1 MPNTY
6 APIPKFDQTVEYI
19 TQSEPIIQKDGSA
32 FCDVKINPVI
42 LNSKSID
49 TPKTIDVLVIGL
61 ENVIRLGREVSQ
73 KNVDA
78 LKTAIVDNE
87 ISTASASAFVSRLD
101 SIKATPVIISEPV
114 EPLQDEPVIKL
125 P

>member
-19 TQSEPIIQKDGSA
+19 TQAEPIIQKDGSA
-32 FCDVKINPVI
+32 FCDVIINPVK
-42 LNSKSID
+42 LDSKSID

-61 ENVIRLGREVSQ
+61 ENVIHLGRKVSQ
-73 KNVDA
+73 ENVDA
-78 LKTAIVDNE
+78 LKTAIVDNK
-87 ISTASASAFVSRLD
+87 ISTTSASALVSRLD
-101 SIKATPVIISEPV
+101 SIKATPVAVSEPI
-114 EPLQDEPVIKL
+114 EPFQDEPVIKL